1 MQPILIN
8 RSRTLLYLALWLS
21 IAVLL
26 TVLFAPGGSAM
37 SPIEAAAIMLP
48 MCVLYAFIC
57 QASWYLCRAV
67 PLSESALPRLVTTH
81 LAAAFT
87 SAAVWFALSQVWAW
101 VLEVTVP
108 FDGLVARYRAAGPI
122 LFFAGLLLFVLAIVF
137 NYLLITFESSQRAE
151 KKALE
156 LQVLAREAELKA
168 LRAQIDPHFLFNSLN
183 SINALVMADPAAARR
198 MCVLL
203 ADFLRGCLKL
213 GSEDQISLAEEIQL
227 AENYLD
233 IEKVRLGS
241 RLTVERSIDTQCE
254 NCRVPPLILQPL
266 VENAI
271 THGIAPMLDGG
282 AVRIEAQ
289 QYGSNVKILIENP
302 FEAEGSRTNGAG
314 VGIQNVRKR
323 LTNLFNGDARL
334 DVSEA
339 VNDNGGRF
347 RVELQLPCIEA

>member
-1 MQPILIN
+1 MNPILIN
-8 RSRTLLYLALWLS
+8 RTRTLVYLVLWLS

-26 TVLFAPGGSAM
+26 TVILTPSGTGL
-37 SPIEAAAIMLP
+37 SPIEAFAITLP
-48 MCVLYAFIC
+48 MCLLYAFIC
-57 QASWYLCRAV
+57 QAAWYLCKAI
-67 PLSESALPRLVTTH
+67 PLSESALPRLVATH
-81 LAAAFT
+81 AAAAFT
-87 SAAVWFALSQVWAW
+87 SAALWYALSLAWAS
-101 VLEVTVP
+101 VLEAAVP
-108 FDGLVARYRAAGPI
+108 FESLGPRYRAAGPI

-151 KKALE
+151 NKALE
-156 LQVLAREAELKA
+156 LQVLAREAELRA

-183 SINALVMADPAAARR
+183 SINALIMADPAAARR

-213 GSEDQISLAEEIQL
+213 GSEDRIRLAEEIHL

-282 AVRIEAQ
+282 TVRIEAR

-302 FEAEGSRTNGAG
+302 FERESCRTNGTG
-314 VGIQNVRKR
+314 VGIRNVRMR
-323 LTNLFNGDARL
+323 LTNLFNGDARI
-334 DVSEA
+334 DVKED
-339 VNDNGGRF
+339 VNENRGRF
-347 RVELQLPCIEA
+347 RVELQLPCIES

>member
-1 MQPILIN
+1 MNPILIN
-8 RSRTLLYLALWLS
+8 RTRTLVYLALWLS

-26 TVLFAPGGSAM
+26 TVILSPGGAGLS
-37 SPIEAAAIMLP
+37 SIEAFAITLP
-48 MCVLYAFIC
+48 MCLLYAFIC
-57 QASWYLCRAV
+57 QAAWYLCKAI
-67 PLSESALPRLVTTH
+67 PLSESALPRLVATH
-81 LAAAFT
+81 AAAAFT
-87 SAAVWFALSQVWAW
+87 SAALWYALSQGWAS
-101 VLEVTVP
+101 VLEAAVP
-108 FDGLVARYRAAGPI
+108 FESLGARYRAAGPI

-151 KKALE
+151 QKALE
-156 LQVLAREAELKA
+156 LQVLAREAELRA

-213 GSEDQISLAEEIQL
+213 GSEDRIRLAEEIQL

-241 RLTVERSIDTQCE
+241 RLTVERDIDTQCE

-282 AVRIEAQ
+282 TVRIQAQ
-289 QYGSNVKILIENP
+289 QYGSDVKILIENP
-302 FEAEGSRTNGAG
+302 FERENSRTNGTG
-314 VGIQNVRKR
+314 VGIRNVRMR

-334 DVSEA
+334 DV
-339 VNDNGGRF
+339 NDNGERF
-347 RVELQLPCIEA
+347 RVELQLPCIES